1 MVDFFE
7 VDEKKKTVKILN
19 LEDLSIEDL
28 NKYTYELKE
37 EISRVQLELR
47 RKSKFLKDAD
57 KFFK

>member
-7 VDEKKKTVKILN
+7 VDEKKKTVKTLN

-47 RKSKFLKDAD
+47 KKNKFLKDAD

>member
-7 VDEKKKTVKILN
+7 VYEKKKTVKTLN

-47 RKSKFLKDAD
+47 KKNKFLKDAD

>member
-7 VDEKKKTVKILN
+7 VDEKKKSVKTLN

-47 RKSKFLKDAD
+47 KKNKFLKDAD

>member
-7 VDEKKKTVKILN
+7 VDEKKKTVKTIN

-47 RKSKFLKDAD
+47 KKNKFLKDAD